1 MQNGVLSI
9 LNTLKEAMEQN
20 ELEIIYWKSFI
31 RNRLCKLRAFKN
43 AKLKID
49 WVKGYQMKY
58 WQWRIIVLINY
69 ERIK

>member
-20 ELEIIYWKSFI
+20 DLGIIYWKSFI